1 MKTLT
6 TRLTTMVATT
16 VKKRRWRS
24 LEEDLD
30 IEDVK
35 WGRVVLVVV
44 TVAASLL

>member
-6 TRLTTMVATT
+6 TRLTTMAATM

-35 WGRVVLVVV
+35 WGRVVLVIV